1 MEPTG
6 RGYCR
11 SINLELIQE
20 PLDKITSQE
29 DGLLPGI
36 CGYGDL
42 TDVKSGAI
50 KAQQQVTSK

>member
-1 MEPTG
+1 MEPAG

-29 DGLLPGI
+29 DGLLSVLESAEPPPPAGLSVSLGAAAPGI
-36 CGYGDL
+36 
-42 TDVKSGAI
+42 
-50 KAQQQVTSK
+50 